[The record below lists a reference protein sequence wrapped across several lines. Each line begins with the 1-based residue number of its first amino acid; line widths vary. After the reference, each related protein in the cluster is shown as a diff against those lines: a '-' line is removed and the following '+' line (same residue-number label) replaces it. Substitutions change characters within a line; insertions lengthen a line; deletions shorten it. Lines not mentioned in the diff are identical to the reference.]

1 MKVAESVTGTGR
13 LRPLSP
19 VGLGC
24 ARYAG
29 LAYFQQ
35 EFCWVSPFPEPMS
48 LIPRWRYMTDEA
60 KALTK
65 RTAVS
70 ALVVLV
76 VLLVFRALVPWVLV
90 AVVAWWIWKAVR
102 R

>member
-1 MKVAESVTGTGR
+1 MPLWTPDGSLVLLPSSRVSWESLPPT
-13 LRPLSP
+13 
-19 VGLGC
+19 
-24 ARYAG
+24 
-29 LAYFQQ
+29 Q
-35 EFCWVSPFPEPMS
+35 PMS

-70 ALVVLV
+70 ALVVLL

-90 AVVAWWIWKAVR
+90 AVVGWWIWKAVR
-102 R
+102 K